1 MGDNNHK
8 GAVMSKQSY
17 LRGFCKAASAHGV
30 DPGALSEFVQK
41 QAQTPALDSFARWAN
56 KQPAAKI
63 SIPKAPVAKPTV
75 APPAGQVAQ
84 TAQTPAVKKT
94 VRKTWTGV
102 PGSAKQPQ
110 WAANALSSV
119 ESARRKAMLARI
131 AAGGANG
138 K

>member
-1 MGDNNHK
+1 
-8 GAVMSKQSY
+8 MSKQSY

-41 QAQTPALDSFARWAN
+41 QAQTPALDSFARWAD

-63 SIPKAPVAKPTV
+63 STPKAPVAKPTI
-75 APPAGQVAQ
+75 APPTGQVAQ
-84 TAQTPAVKKT
+84 TAQAPAVKKT
-94 VRKTWTGV
+94 IHKTWTGV
-102 PGSAKQPQ
+102 PGSASQPQ
-110 WAANALSSV
+110 WAANALSRV

-131 AAGGANG
+131 AASGTNG

>member
-1 MGDNNHK
+1 
-8 GAVMSKQSY
+8 MSKQSY

-41 QAQTPALDSFARWAN
+41 QAQTTALDSFARWAN

-63 SIPKAPVAKPTV
+63 STPKAPVAKPTI
-75 APPAGQVAQ
+75 APPTGQVAQ
-84 TAQTPAVKKT
+84 TAQAPALGKT
-94 VRKTWTGV
+94 IRRTWTGAI
-102 PGSAKQPQ
+102 GSTNKPK
-110 WAANALSSV
+110 WAADALSGV

-131 AAGGANG
+131 AARGTNG

>member
-1 MGDNNHK
+1 
-8 GAVMSKQSY
+8 MSKQSY

-41 QAQTPALDSFARWAN
+41 QAQTPALDSFARWAD

-63 SIPKAPVAKPTV
+63 STPKAPVATNVTKTPVAKPTI
-75 APPAGQVAQ
+75 APPTGQVAQ
-84 TAQTPAVKKT
+84 TAKAPAVKKT
-94 VRKTWTGV
+94 INRTWTGV
-102 PGSAKQPQ
+102 PGSANQPQ
-110 WAANALSSV
+110 WAADALSRV

-131 AAGGANG
+131 AAGGTNG